1 MHFSFM
7 YHFLQPSNKPRTLVT
22 SLCQEVYFSFKLFS
36 RSCFDFQGLFLP
48 LETKLRLTISQ
59 SCEETKTNMLK
70 EYFGVLKPGP
80 YVCKFG
86 CVNDS
91 YSLIRFTVLELVP
104 YKVPADGHNAVG
116 YIQWHSQ
123 TDIIIVFVYSVY
135 MRRSLT
141 LISHGMWFGNPAIR
155 QTLAYDDSHLISFK
169 ARLQRGL
176 YCVNYSQPVC
186 DLKKFT

>member
-7 YHFLQPSNKPRTLVT
+7 YYFLQPSNKPRTLVT
-22 SLCQEVYFSFKLFS
+22 SLCQEVYVSFKLFS

-70 EYFGVLKPGP
+70 EYSGVLKPWP

-91 YSLIRFTVLELVP
+91 YSLIRLTVLEL
-104 YKVPADGHNAVG
+104 ARHNAVG

-141 LISHGMWFGNPAIR
+141 LISHGMWFGNPAIL
-155 QTLAYDDSHLISFK
+155 LAKLSPTTTRIS
-169 ARLQRGL
+169 
-176 YCVNYSQPVC
+176 
-186 DLKKFT
+186 